1 MALSRRDRLLSVGMV
16 RFAAF
21 AIFFMGVDPE
31 VQYSVDE
38 ILDNAYEHEDS
49 IVFVRGAV
57 ASNSTD
63 EDSRTFIIN
72 GPSKSILVDYSG
84 AAVPDGYSEGITIS
98 VRGIMVVDDGTWRIN
113 AQEIQTGCPSKY
125 ESE

>member
-1 MALSRRDRLLSVGMV
+1 VGIV
-16 RFAAF
+16 SFAAF
-21 AIFFMGVDPE
+21 AIVFMGVDPE

-38 ILDNAYEHEDS
+38 ILDNADDHEDS

-63 EDSRTFIIN
+63 EDSRTFIIY

-84 AAVPDGYSEGITIS
+84 TAVPDGYSEGITIS
-98 VRGIMVVDDGTWRIN
+98 VRGIMVDDDGTWRIN

>member
-1 MALSRRDRLLSVGMV
+1 MALSRRDRLLTVGIV
-16 RFAAF
+16 SFAAF
-21 AIFFMGVDPE
+21 AIVFMGVDPV

-38 ILDNAYEHEDS
+38 ILDNADEHEDS
-49 IVFVRGAV
+49 MVFVRGAV

-84 AAVPDGYSEGITIS
+84 TAVPDGYSEGITIS
-98 VRGIMVVDDGTWRIN
+98 VRGIMVDDDGTWRIN